1 MKKIA
6 LLCEDNQHATFV
18 RRFLPSKHDL
28 YRVPREGGEGAGEQ
42 FVRQKYPARLGAARK
57 TNSALIV
64 VIDGD
69 KKTVEERLRQLDE
82 ECDRKGTPRRTDADR
97 VAVFVPM
104 RNIETWLYFLN
115 GEVDGFEKIDESKRY
130 AKLSRERECKPM
142 VKKLREMCRR
152 GNLPDE
158 APLSLRAACEE
169 YNKRRNSLLGES

>member
-1 MKKIA
+1 MKRIA
-6 LLCEDNQHATFV
+6 LLCEDNQHAAFV
-18 RRFLPSKHDL
+18 RRFLPEKH
-28 YRVPREGGEGAGEQ
+28 RPRQVPREGDEGAGEQ
-42 FVRQKYPARLGAARK
+42 FVRKEYPARLDAARK

-69 KKTVEERLRQLDE
+69 TKTVEERLRQLDE
-82 ECDRKGTPRRTDADR
+82 GCDRESIARRTDADR
-97 VAVFVPM
+97 VAIFVPM

-169 YNKRRNSLLGES
+169 YNKRRNILLGES